1 MKERNYKM
9 REVLDILKTEYPG
22 ISASALRFW
31 QKKGLIEPSGEETSG
46 HHRRYRE
53 KDLDIIRF
61 VKDLSGFGYS
71 LNHIKQELFS
81 VKERIESKKG
91 GKIESGLY
99 STTYVAKILMHHR
112 SRKRLAMKIKLYRD
126 MDESARHLPTFERS
140 ILEERIEH
148 NTPGDFIRKM
158 DKLEITKP
166 KEMEGR
172 FFYSSSD
179 EVILETLIYILEEEK
194 DFLDRC
200 RNFISAVQYLYEEIG
215 ATARFAVKPVM
226 SLDLS
231 TYKALLYNL
240 IQERFSYEENERK
253 KEEKKKK
260 KKKREERKS
269 NELSRS
275 NCKDS

>member
-1 MKERNYKM
+1 MKEKNYKM
-9 REVLDILKTEYPG
+9 QEVLDILKMEYPG

-31 QKKGLIEPSGEETSG
+31 EEKGLIEPSGEETSG

-112 SRKRLAMKIKLYRD
+112 SRKRLAMRIKLYRD

-140 ILEERIEH
+140 ILEKRIEH
-148 NTPGDFIRKM
+148 NTPGYFIRKM
-158 DKLEITKP
+158 DELRITKP
-166 KEMEGR
+166 KKMDKR
-172 FFYSSSD
+172 FFYSPCD

-194 DFLDRC
+194 DFLERC
-200 RNFISAVQYLYEEIG
+200 HKFISAVQYLYKEIG
-215 ATARFAVKPVM
+215 ATARFAAKPVM

-240 IQERFSYEENERK
+240 IQERFSYEENKEKEYLK
-253 KEEKKKK
+253 KQ
-260 KKKREERKS
+260 
-269 NELSRS
+269 
-275 NCKDS
+275 

>member
-1 MKERNYKM
+1 M
-9 REVLDILKTEYPG
+9 EYPG

-31 QKKGLIEPSGEETSG
+31 QKEGLIKPSGETSG

-81 VKERIESKKG
+81 VKERIESEKG
-91 GKIESGLY
+91 AKIESALY
-99 STTYVAKILMHHR
+99 STTYVAKIFMHHR
-112 SRKRLAMKIKLYRD
+112 SRKRLAMRIKLYRD

-140 ILEERIEH
+140 ILEKRLEH

-158 DKLEITKP
+158 DELRITKP
-166 KEMEGR
+166 KEMDGR
-172 FFYSSSD
+172 FFYSSCD
-179 EVILETLIYILEEEK
+179 EVILGTLIYILEEEK
-194 DFLDRC
+194 DFLERC
-200 RNFISAVQYLYEEIG
+200 QDFISAVQYLYKEIG
-215 ATARFAVKPVM
+215 LTARFAAGPVM

-240 IQERFSYEENERK
+240 IQERFSYEENKEKERL
-253 KEEKKKK
+253 
-260 KKKREERKS
+260 RK
-269 NELSRS
+269 
-275 NCKDS
+275 